1 GGLAGAGA
9 ICSGVHLV
17 HPLFAIVIGLVAG
30 AQIPLTARW
39 LERKLKLDD
48 PCGVGPVHA
57 IPGLLGGLAA
67 GLWAPMIPNGFHGYT
82 VHLGVQ
88 LIGTATAIAY
98 GILASIVLF
107 KIVNAVTGL
116 RVGEHEEL
124 SGLDLAEHG
133 MAAYP

>member
-1 GGLAGAGA
+1 GGLAGAVA

-57 IPGLLGGLAA
+57 IPGLLGGIAA
-67 GLWAPMIPNGFHGYT
+67 GCWAPMIPNGFHGYT
-82 VHLGVQ
+82 VHLWVQ
-88 LIGTATAIAY
+88 VVGTVTALAY
-98 GILASIVLF
+98 ALVASVILF
-107 KIVNAVTGL
+107 KVVDAITGL
-116 RVGEHEEL
+116 RV
-124 SGLDLAEHG
+124 
-133 MAAYP
+133 